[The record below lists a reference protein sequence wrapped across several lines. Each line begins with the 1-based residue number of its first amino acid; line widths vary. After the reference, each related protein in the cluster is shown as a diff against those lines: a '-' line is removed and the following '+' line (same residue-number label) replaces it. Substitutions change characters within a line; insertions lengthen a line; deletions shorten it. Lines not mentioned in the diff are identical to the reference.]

1 MHLQY
6 LVQLYRIQQGG
17 GNQSNTAP
25 SPSPEFRQTQNAQQV
40 PSPMGVMPSG
50 QSNDDN
56 KSFEDKVM
64 DTLIKA
70 LEKRKAKVSLI
81 KKDYKNI
88 TCVSISDV
96 ALEIDLYE
104 KFNIIKKG
112 EDRLGFNLYDY
123 IPNGKLV
130 LRIKNAAYGTRR
142 EWIDRQR
149 KKVEDRIDNFIE
161 GMFQSVAREKEL
173 QKEREA

>member
-1 MHLQY
+1 MSKVKLPNPHPLITNTLKNIDKSY
-6 LVQLYRIQQGG
+6 LDKGCIRCRHHGLDVRV
-17 GNQSNTAP
+17 
-25 SPSPEFRQTQNAQQV
+25 SPNSLDRAI
-40 PSPMGVMPSG
+40 
-50 QSNDDN
+50 
-56 KSFEDKVM
+56 KIM
-64 DTLIKA
+64 DTLIKT

-130 LRIKNAAYGTRR
+130 LRIKMQLMELDVNGL
-142 EWIDRQR
+142 ID
-149 KKVEDRIDNFIE
+149 
-161 GMFQSVAREKEL
+161 
-173 QKEREA
+173 KERKSKTVLITLLKGCFNL

>member
-1 MHLQY
+1 MSKVKLSNPHPLITNTLKNIDKSY
-6 LVQLYRIQQGG
+6 LDKGCIRCRHHGLDVRV
-17 GNQSNTAP
+17 
-25 SPSPEFRQTQNAQQV
+25 SPNSLDRAI
-40 PSPMGVMPSG
+40 
-50 QSNDDN
+50 
-56 KSFEDKVM
+56 KIM
-64 DTLIKA
+64 DTLIKT